1 MASHAVAP
9 VTRLARWIDRGAWAL
24 TNSWTYHLYGMDHL
38 RQAVRASP
46 SRTVMLVLWHQDL
59 LLLAGAVRGK
69 GMRLAALVSRSGD
82 GTLIAHHLEQRG
94 VATVRGSS
102 RKGAVSA
109 ARGLLEVGAQGRHL
123 CIAIDGPM
131 GPAKQTRTGPLE
143 IARNLGLPV
152 VPIAARATREW
163 LLPTWDRGRIPW
175 PRAHVAITFGEAM
188 HLTSED
194 RDEARL
200 EDLRR
205 VLARRLL
212 ALGADAADRCG
223 QPDRDPPARWTRW
236 LQEPPASGT

>member
-1 MASHAVAP
+1 MASTTPAP
-9 VTRLARWIDRGAWAL
+9 VTRLARVIDRCAWAL
-24 TNSWTYHLYGMDHL
+24 TNSWTYHLFGTEHL
-38 RQAVRASP
+38 RRAVRASP

-59 LLLAGAVRGK
+59 LLLAGAVRGN

-123 CIAIDGPM
+123 CIAIDGPI

-152 VPIAARATREW
+152 VPMAARATREL

-175 PRAHVAITFGEAM
+175 PRAHVAVNFGEAL
-188 HLTSED
+188 HLTPDD
-194 RDEARL
+194 RSEARL

-205 VLARRLL
+205 ALARRLL
-212 ALGADAADRCG
+212 ALGAEAADHCG
-223 QPDRDPPARWTRW
+223 RPDRDPPARWTRW
-236 LQEPPASGT
+236 LEEPPPSGA